1 MTSSPIYQREEKILS
16 TSERDNMLISFVIT
30 GCVLVFILIGYML
43 WEANQLDIKEQ
54 ELTLSDWP
62 KGFEGV
68 RFLFVTDL
76 HRRSIPEGI
85 RNELRQLIAEKN
97 IDLVFIGG
105 DITEKRVPLQKVQ
118 DNIRFLGSLAPSYFV
133 WGNNDYSGD
142 YRALDLMLREE
153 GVTVLDNRAV
163 SFEAGQDRLWLVG
176 VDECSL
182 KRDDL
187 TMALADIEPPGYRLL
202 LAHNPII
209 IKKIKK
215 EDQIRGVLSGHT
227 HGGQIC
233 LPLIGPISLPAGSF
247 LRTYIAGEYTLQE
260 GQLKLF
266 VSKGVGTSAL
276 PFRLLARPELH
287 ILTMKSQG

>member
-1 MTSSPIYQREEKILS
+1 
-16 TSERDNMLISFVIT
+16 MLISFVIT